1 MHKIAFSKLL
11 FIVVIIPVV
20 ALTYFA
26 GMSVYDNWTSYRD
39 VSRASSM
46 LRLAVATSRF
56 GSIALPAE
64 GAASRDY
71 LGGGDKAKLDG
82 QRRVTDDVYRA
93 MRDAASANVV
103 KDARIDEHV
112 KALDEKM
119 RDLTAM
125 REKVDGKTTTPAAI
139 TALLVTTSGRAIDS
153 IGTMAAVASDA
164 VLSRRILALY
174 ATLQFGNALLTQRGA
189 GQAVLQN
196 GQAPPDVFSLLMAG
210 TTQQTTF
217 GKLFKDLAPA
227 EVVRQ
232 YHVFEAGANGRALQ
246 ELRDIAAK
254 NSGTPASQDQVKR
267 WLELNGEMTGVLTK
281 VMTATADLIGAEA
294 EEMMAAAWR
303 HLMLDVTITVL
314 VLVAVL
320 GLSQVVMRMLRKLL
334 SELSHTM
341 EEMRDGHYDVVVA
354 GVERSDEIGVMAR
367 AAESFRA
374 NLVRVAKLE
383 AEQKENEVRAAA
395 QRKAEMHK
403 LAGSFEAAVGNIV
416 KTVSAASTE
425 LEASAQTLT
434 KTAEMTQS
442 LSGNVATASEQ
453 ASANVRSVASATEE
467 LGSSVQEISR
477 QVHESS
483 RIALDAVKQAEK
495 TDQRV
500 NELSQ
505 AAGRI
510 GDVVKLITAIA
521 EQTNLLALNAT
532 IEAARAGEAGRG
544 FAVVA
549 SEVKSLANQTAKA
562 TEEISAQIGGMQN
575 ATRESVGAIKE
586 IAATINRISEI
597 TGTIAAAVEQ
607 QGAATHDI
615 AHNVHEAA
623 KGTSEVASS
632 IGEVNRGAGETGAA
646 SAQVLASAQSL
657 SKESGL
663 LRSEVDNFLATVRAA

>member
-1 MHKIAFSKLL
+1 
-11 FIVVIIPVV
+11 
-20 ALTYFA
+20 
-26 GMSVYDNWTSYRD
+26 
-39 VSRASSM
+39 
-46 LRLAVATSRF
+46 
-56 GSIALPAE
+56 
-64 GAASRDY
+64 
-71 LGGGDKAKLDG
+71 
-82 QRRVTDDVYRA
+82 
-93 MRDAASANVV
+93 
-103 KDARIDEHV
+103 
-112 KALDEKM
+112 
-119 RDLTAM
+119 
-125 REKVDGKTTTPAAI
+125 
-139 TALLVTTSGRAIDS
+139 
-153 IGTMAAVASDA
+153 
-164 VLSRRILALY
+164 
-174 ATLQFGNALLTQRGA
+174 
-189 GQAVLQN
+189 
-196 GQAPPDVFSLLMAG
+196 
-210 TTQQTTF
+210 
-217 GKLFKDLAPA
+217 
-227 EVVRQ
+227 
-232 YHVFEAGANGRALQ
+232 
-246 ELRDIAAK
+246 
-254 NSGTPASQDQVKR
+254 
-267 WLELNGEMTGVLTK
+267 
-281 VMTATADLIGAEA
+281 
-294 EEMMAAAWR
+294 
-303 HLMLDVTITVL
+303 
-314 VLVAVL
+314 
-320 GLSQVVMRMLRKLL
+320 
-334 SELSHTM
+334 
-341 EEMRDGHYDVVVA
+341 
-354 GVERSDEIGVMAR
+354 
-367 AAESFRA
+367 
-374 NLVRVAKLE
+374 
-383 AEQKENEVRAAA
+383 
-395 QRKAEMHK
+395 
-403 LAGSFEAAVGNIV
+403 
-416 KTVSAASTE
+416 
-425 LEASAQTLT
+425 
-434 KTAEMTQS
+434 
-442 LSGNVATASEQ
+442 
-453 ASANVRSVASATEE
+453 VASATEE